1 MSVSFAKKNFE
12 EKTSFEVR
20 VMKRLSLLLVCLL
33 LVSLH
38 TGCRNNIKNSGV
50 EVTVEQEGRFPPSL
64 VGTWKADRGG
74 WQFVIEPDGRI
85 SSAVVSIGRVKLK
98 PGRKTTVPME
108 MGGKGTFTPG
118 LWTVQYLPDQRQLIV
133 EITIESFS
141 VEMGENAVKGKTRDF
156 FVGQVTKDG
165 TQWWTER
172 FSYPEYIVDTAK
184 FPNYKLP
191 TDPNENPR
199 ENILFQKVTETN

>member
-1 MSVSFAKKNFE
+1 
-12 EKTSFEVR
+12 
-20 VMKRLSLLLVCLL
+20 MKRLLLLLACFL
-33 LVSLH
+33 LVPLLN
-38 TGCRNNIKNSGV
+38 GCRNNIKNTGV
-50 EVTVEQEGRFPPSL
+50 EVTIEGDGQFPASL

-74 WQFVIEPDGRI
+74 WEFVFDHQGRI
-85 SSAVVSIGRVKLK
+85 SSAVVSIGRVRLI
-98 PGRKTTVPME
+98 PGRTTTVPME

-118 LWTVQYLPDQRQLIV
+118 LWTVQFLPDQRQLIV

-141 VEMGENAVKGKTRDF
+141 VELGENAVKGKTRDF
-156 FVGQVTKDG
+156 FVGRVTTDG

-172 FSYPEYIVDTAK
+172 FSYPEYIVDTDK

-199 ENILFQKVTETN
+199 ENILFQKIPQQQ

>member
-1 MSVSFAKKNFE
+1 
-12 EKTSFEVR
+12 
-20 VMKRLSLLLVCLL
+20 
-33 LVSLH
+33 
-38 TGCRNNIKNSGV
+38 
-50 EVTVEQEGRFPPSL
+50 
-64 VGTWKADRGG
+64 
-74 WQFVIEPDGRI
+74 
-85 SSAVVSIGRVKLK
+85 
-98 PGRKTTVPME
+98 
-108 MGGKGTFTPG
+108 
-118 LWTVQYLPDQRQLIV
+118 
-133 EITIESFS
+133 
-141 VEMGENAVKGKTRDF
+141 MGENAVKGKTRDF